1 MDERD
6 DTNQPI
12 IPCPICGAET
22 EMRFGLAGGACGVH
36 FYCEACD
43 QVVSATQ

>member
-6 DTNQPI
+6 DTDQLTI
-12 IPCPICGAET
+12 SCSICSAET
-22 EMRFGLAGGACGVH
+22 EMHFGVAGGGYGVH

-43 QVVSATQ
+43 QVVSAAQ